1 MEWPLKKYNLW
12 LLFGLNFL
20 YRRWHQSPL
29 GPPFVTH
36 KLNKKAL
43 CFIDE
48 HGTAGAGPL
57 ALGCVLIPARAAG
70 RIDKCFSDRLEASV
84 NEIHAAGLDDRYV
97 AMLLQRFW
105 ESVPR
110 DGIVM
115 INQMAAKRDGE
126 PPVLYAQAI
135 VETVKA
141 GLKRFQR
148 EVLGRA
154 TIGNVDV
161 ILDANHHNT
170 HPLFDA
176 ELARARASGGR
187 FLGVNRVTC
196 LDSAASR
203 LLQLADLVAYSRK
216 WLMTGEMT
224 VGRLRDRFGIQA
236 L

>member
-1 MEWPLKKYNLW
+1 
-12 LLFGLNFL
+12 
-20 YRRWHQSPL
+20 
-29 GPPFVTH
+29 
-36 KLNKKAL
+36 
-43 CFIDE
+43 
-48 HGTAGAGPL
+48 
-57 ALGCVLIPARAAG
+57 
-70 RIDKCFSDRLEASV
+70 
-84 NEIHAAGLDDRYV
+84 
-97 AMLLQRFW
+97 MLLQRFW

-110 DGIVM
+110 DGIMM

-126 PPVLYAQAI
+126 PPVRYAQAM

-176 ELARARASGGR
+176 ELARARALGGR
-187 FLGVNRVTC
+187 VLGVNRVTC

-224 VGRLRDRFGIQA
+224 AGRLRDRFGIQA